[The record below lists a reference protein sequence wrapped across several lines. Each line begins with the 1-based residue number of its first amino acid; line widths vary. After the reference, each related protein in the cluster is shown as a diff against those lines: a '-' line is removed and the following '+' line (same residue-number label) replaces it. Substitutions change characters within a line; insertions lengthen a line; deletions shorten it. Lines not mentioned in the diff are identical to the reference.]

1 MHRLMKLHATES
13 VFSSRNRA
21 GSRPRRDRFLRRTTA
36 ASARRLVAAALAATA
51 AGGVAAA
58 PVTLRREAL
67 AMGTRVAIEVEAAD
81 RGAALAAGEAALRAV
96 EAVEA
101 RLSTWRVESELAR
114 FNRSPE
120 GAWFGLSPELERDLR
135 AAAWWR
141 RETGGAFEPGLA
153 ALVAAWGLREGGR
166 VPDAARL
173 AAARK
178 ASGLELLELGG
189 GRARRLAAGFGIEE
203 GGFGKGV
210 ALAEAGS
217 AAVTAGARCVWLD
230 LGGQVLLAGRCA
242 DRGVAVAHPA
252 DRQRT
257 VAELRLRAGSL
268 ASSGN
273 SERGLR
279 VGGVAVGH
287 ILDPASGRPVADWG
301 GVTVWAADPV
311 AADCLATA
319 LYVMGP
325 ERGLAWASGRQ
336 EVEALFVVREGAGLR
351 LRATWDGD
359 RALGASPAEWVR
371 RSAPGRPAPRET
383 R

>member
-1 MHRLMKLHATES
+1 MHNLMELSAIES
-13 VFSSRNRA
+13 AFCS
-21 GSRPRRDRFLRRTTA
+21 RDRACSRVRRPWFIRRTTA
-36 ASARRLVAAALAATA
+36 TPARRLVAAALVVTA

-58 PVTLRREAL
+58 PANLRREGL
-67 AMGTRVAIEVEAAD
+67 AMGTRVAIEIEAAD
-81 RGAALAAGEAALRAV
+81 RSTARAAGEAALRAV

-120 GAWFGLSPELERDLR
+120 GAWFELSPELDRDLR

-141 RETGGAFEPGLA
+141 RETGGAFDPGLA

-166 VPDAARL
+166 VPETARL
-173 AAARK
+173 AAALK
-178 ASGLELLELGG
+178 ASGLDLLELGG

-210 ALAEAGS
+210 ALAEAGN
-217 AAVTAGARCVWLD
+217 AALAAGASCVWLD
-230 LGGQVLLAGRCA
+230 LGGQVLLVGRCT
-242 DRGVAVAHPA
+242 DRAVAVAHPA
-252 DRQRT
+252 DRERT
-257 VAELRLRAGSL
+257 VAQLRLRAGSL

-279 VGGVAVGH
+279 VGGVPVGH
-287 ILDPASGRPVADWG
+287 ILDPVSGRPVADWG
-301 GVTVWAADPV
+301 GVTVWASDPV

-325 ERGLAWASGRQ
+325 ERGLAWASGRP
-336 EVEALFVVREGAGLR
+336 EVEVLFVVHEGAGLR
-351 LRATWDGD
+351 MRATWDRD
-359 RALGASPAEWVR
+359 RALGVSLAE
-371 RSAPGRPAPRET
+371 
-383 R
+383 